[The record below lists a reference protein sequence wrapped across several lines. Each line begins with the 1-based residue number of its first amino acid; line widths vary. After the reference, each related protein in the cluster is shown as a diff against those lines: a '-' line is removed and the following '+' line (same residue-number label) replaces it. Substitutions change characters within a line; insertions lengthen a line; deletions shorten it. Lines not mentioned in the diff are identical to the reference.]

1 MPFTPIALIDL
12 SADNL
17 SKERNLHAFVSK
29 NAHIEGSRVVKLI
42 GHAMWTIKVSLKHP
56 QFKRIGIH
64 FFQEIFDVALRKL
77 PAPHKLV
84 IVAYV

>member
-1 MPFTPIALIDL
+1 
-12 SADNL
+12 
-17 SKERNLHAFVSK
+17 
-29 NAHIEGSRVVKLI
+29 
-42 GHAMWTIKVSLKHP
+42 MWTIKVCLKHP

-64 FFQEIFDVALRKL
+64 FFQEIFDVALWKL

>member
-1 MPFTPIALIDL
+1 VSFTPIALIDL

-29 NAHIEGSRVVKLI
+29 NAHIKGSRVVKLI
-42 GHAMWTIKVSLKHP
+42 SHAVWTIKVSLKHP

-64 FFQEIFDVALRKL
+64 FFQEIFDIAFWKL